1 MNYLIHILTLFLL
14 YLLLVESMNLY
25 LGYTGILALSHI
37 AFMGLG
43 GYTGAIITL
52 NGGSFWTGFFL
63 GGFLSLIVGC
73 LLGLTSLRLRADYL
87 GIATLGFTQILSSIF
102 QNWTDVTRGPLGL
115 PGIPRP
121 GLFGFPLTEKF
132 HYFLFVLAIT
142 ALLIFLMHRLVK
154 SPFGRVLETI
164 RDDEIGAKM
173 LGKNT
178 LAYKLA
184 IFSLG
189 SMIAGFA
196 GVLYAHFIT
205 FIDPHSFTLEEM
217 GTVLVMLMVGGLGTF
232 RGPFYGVALILFLQ
246 EGVRFLN
253 LPPQVV
259 GPLQLLLYSLL
270 FLIVMMYF
278 PQGIGGFLKHKH
290 RRRKQLTSY

>member
-1 MNYLIHILTLFLL
+1 MDYLLHIATLGLI

-43 GYTGAIITL
+43 GYTGAIISL
-52 NGGSFWTGFFL
+52 NGGSFWTGFLL
-63 GGFLSLIVGC
+63 GGILSLFLGC

-87 GIATLGFTQILSSIF
+87 GIATLGFTQIISSVF
-102 QNWTDVTRGPLGL
+102 QNWTDLTRGPLGL

-121 GLFGFPLTEKF
+121 QLFGFPLTEKF
-132 HYFLFVLAIT
+132 HYFLFVLALT
-142 ALLIFLMHRLVK
+142 VLLMFLMHRMVK
-154 SPFGRVLETI
+154 SPFGHVLETI

-178 LAYKLA
+178 LGYKLA

-196 GVLYAHFIT
+196 GTLYAHFIT
-205 FIDPHSFTLEEM
+205 FIDPKSFVIEEM
-217 GTVLVMLMVGGLGTF
+217 GVVLVMLMIGGLGTF
-232 RGPFYGVALILFLQ
+232 RGPFYGVAMILLLQ
-246 EGVRFLN
+246 EGVRFLPIPAQ
-253 LPPQVV
+253 LV
-259 GPLQLLLYSLL
+259 GPLQLLIYSVL
-270 FLIVMMYF
+270 FLIVMIYF
-278 PQGIGGFLKHKH
+278 PQGIGGFLKNK
-290 RRRKQLTSY
+290 RRGRKQLMTY

>member
-1 MNYLIHILTLFLL
+1 MNYLIHIATLFLL

-63 GGFLSLIVGC
+63 GGLFSLILGC

-102 QNWTDVTRGPLGL
+102 QNWSEVTRGPLGL

-121 GLFGFPLTEKF
+121 SLFGFPLTEKF

-142 ALLIFLMHRLVK
+142 AVLMFLMHRLVK

-205 FIDPHSFTLEEM
+205 FINPSSFTLEEM
-217 GTVLVMLMVGGLGTF
+217 GTVLVMLMIGGLGTF
-232 RGPFYGVALILFLQ
+232 RGPFYGVGVILFLQ
-246 EGVRFLN
+246 EGVRFLH
-253 LPPQVV
+253 LPAQVV

-278 PQGIGGFLKHKH
+278 PQGIGGFLKHRH
-290 RRRKQLTSY
+290 RRRKQLMNY

>member
-1 MNYLIHILTLFLL
+1 MNYLIHIATLFLL

-63 GGFLSLIVGC
+63 GGLFSLILGC

-87 GIATLGFTQILSSIF
+87 GIATLGFTQILSSVF
-102 QNWTDVTRGPLGL
+102 QNWSDVTRGPLGL

-121 GLFGFPLTEKF
+121 SFLGFPLTEKF

-142 ALLIFLMHRLVK
+142 AILMFFMHRLVK

-205 FIDPHSFTLEEM
+205 FINPYSFSLEEM
-217 GTVLVMLMVGGLGTF
+217 GTVLVMLMIGGLGTL
-232 RGPFYGVALILFLQ
+232 RGPFYGVAVILFLQ
-246 EGVRFLN
+246 EGVRFLH
-253 LPPQVV
+253 LPAQVV

-290 RRRKQLTSY
+290 RRRKQLMSY

>member
-1 MNYLIHILTLFLL
+1 MDYLIHILTLYLL
-14 YLLLVESMNLY
+14 YLLMVESMNLY
-25 LGYTGILALSHI
+25 LGYTGILALSHV

-43 GYTGAIITL
+43 GYTGAIVML
-52 NGGSFWTGFFL
+52 NGGSFWTGFLL
-63 GGFLSLIVGC
+63 GGILALILGC

-121 GLFGFPLTEKF
+121 SLFGFPLTEKF

-142 ALLIFLMHRLVK
+142 ALLMFLMHLLVK

-164 RDDEIGAKM
+164 RDDEVGAKM

-178 LAYKLA
+178 LRYKLA

-205 FIDPHSFTLEEM
+205 YIDPKSFAIEEM
-217 GTVLVMLMVGGLGTF
+217 GVVLVMMMIGGLGTF
-232 RGPFYGVALILFLQ
+232 RGPFYGVAVILFLQ
-246 EGVRFLN
+246 EGVRFLH
-253 LPPQVV
+253 LPVQVV

-278 PQGIGGFLKHKH
+278 PQGIGGFLKHKN
-290 RRRKQLTSY
+290 RRRKQLMNY